1 MSEVNFFNHTL
12 VLTSQSQIISLP
24 VKKNIVINR
33 LRIKNVRYNC
43 ASTGNNFMIINI
55 GGWNENSIFYDGSNI
70 IPYTLLVLLPGSIN
84 TPVLYNNPFNQSFD
98 VIKNDKQSELT
109 SFVINCL
116 INNSVSV
123 SNDITPSNPILIEIY
138 LEGDKEKDI
147 KPLRE

>member
-33 LRIKNVRYNC
+33 LRVKNVRYNT
-43 ASTGNNFMIINI
+43 ASTGNNFMLINI